1 MGKKSVRNE
10 QKGKKDKK
18 ELQPISRKLI
28 VNLHKN
34 LHGIQF
40 KKKAPRAIKVIKEL
54 VKRNMLT
61 KDVRIDPELNKEIWK
76 NGVRNLPNR
85 VGIIMERKKNED
97 EEEGQE
103 KMYTLVKLAP
113 QFEQTA

>member
-1 MGKKSVRNE
+1 MGKKAKGD
-10 QKGKKDKK
+10 QKKGDKK
-18 ELQPISRKLI
+18 ELQPLSRRVRI
-28 VNLHKN
+28 NLHK
-34 LHGIQF
+34 LVHGVQF
-40 KKKAPRAIKVIKEL
+40 KKKAPKSVRRIKEL

-61 KDVRIDPELNKEIWK
+61 KDVRIDPELNKELWK

-85 VGIIMERKKNED
+85 IEIIMERKKNED

-113 QFEQTA
+113 AFEQGAEK

>member
-1 MGKKSVRNE
+1 MGKKSKNAPKA
-10 QKGKKDKK
+10 KGDKK
-18 ELQPISRKLI
+18 ELQPLNRKI
-28 VNLHKN
+28 KINLHKQ

-40 KKKAPRAIKVIKEL
+40 KKKAPRAVKVIKEL

-76 NGVRNLPNR
+76 NGVRNLPTR
-85 VGIIMERKKNED
+85 VEILMERKKNED

-103 KMYTLVKLAP
+103 KMYTLVKFVP
-113 QFEQTA
+113 PFEQTA

>member
-1 MGKKSVRNE
+1 MGKKSKLVR
-10 QKGKKDKK
+10 KGKGEKK
-18 ELQPISRKLI
+18 ELQALSRRIK
-28 VNLHKN
+28 VNLHKQ
-34 LHGIQF
+34 LHGVQF
-40 KKKAPRAIKVIKEL
+40 KKKAPCAVKVIKEL

-76 NGVRNLPNR
+76 NGVRNLPTR
-85 VGIIMERKKNED
+85 VEIIMERKKNED

-113 QFEQTA
+113 AFEQA

>member
-1 MGKKSVRNE
+1 MGKKSKLV
-10 QKGKKDKK
+10 QKGKGEKK
-18 ELQPISRKLI
+18 ELQALSRRIK
-28 VNLHKN
+28 VNLHKQ
-34 LHGIQF
+34 LHDVQF
-40 KKKAPRAIKVIKEL
+40 KKKAPCAVKVIKEL

-76 NGVRNLPNR
+76 NGVRNLPTR
-85 VGIIMERKKNED
+85 VEIIMERKKNED

-113 QFEQTA
+113 AFEQA

>member
-1 MGKKSVRNE
+1 MGKKSKNV
-10 QKGKKDKK
+10 QKGKGEKKEK
-18 ELQPISRKLI
+18 ELQAVTRTMK
-28 VNLHKN
+28 VNLHKQC
-34 LHGIQF
+34 HGIQF
-40 KKKAPRAIKVIKEL
+40 KKKAPRAVKIIKEL

-76 NGVRNLPNR
+76 NGVRNLPTR
-85 VGIIMERKKNED
+85 VEIIMERKKNED

-113 QFEQTA
+113 MFASE

>member
-1 MGKKSVRNE
+1 MVKKSKSV
-10 QKGKKDKK
+10 QKGKGEKK
-18 ELQPISRKLI
+18 ELQALSRRIK
-28 VNLHKN
+28 VNLHKQ
-34 LHGIQF
+34 LHGVQF
-40 KKKAPRAIKVIKEL
+40 KKKAPCAVKVIKEL

-76 NGVRNLPNR
+76 NGVRNLPTR
-85 VGIIMERKKNED
+85 VEIIMERKKNED

-113 QFEQTA
+113 AFEQA

>member
-1 MGKKSVRNE
+1 MGKKSKLV
-10 QKGKKDKK
+10 QKGKGEKK
-18 ELQPISRKLI
+18 ELQALSRRIKA
-28 VNLHKN
+28 NLHKQ
-34 LHGIQF
+34 LHGVQF
-40 KKKAPRAIKVIKEL
+40 KKKAPCAVKVIKEL

-76 NGVRNLPNR
+76 NGVRNLPTR
-85 VGIIMERKKNED
+85 VEIIMERKKNED

-113 QFEQTA
+113 AFEQA

>member
-1 MGKKSVRNE
+1 MGKKSKNV
-10 QKGKKDKK
+10 QKGKAEKR
-18 ELQPISRKLI
+18 ELQPLSRKMR
-28 VNLHKN
+28 VNLHKQC
-34 LHGIQF
+34 HGVQF
-40 KKKAPRAIKVIKEL
+40 KKKAPHAVKVIKEL

-76 NGVRNLPNR
+76 NGVRNLPTR
-85 VGIIMERKKNED
+85 VEIIMERKKNED

-113 QFEQTA
+113 MFQSE